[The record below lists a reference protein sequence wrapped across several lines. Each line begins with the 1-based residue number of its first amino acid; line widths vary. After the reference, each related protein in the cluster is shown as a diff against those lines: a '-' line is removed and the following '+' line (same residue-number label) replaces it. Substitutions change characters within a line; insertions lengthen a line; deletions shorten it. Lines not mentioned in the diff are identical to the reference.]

1 MARDESCLCRVPAV
15 SLGAPLDRAGAEAWA
30 LVVGVT
36 LEDDY
41 ADRPSV
47 SVEAAYKLASA
58 RRVAQAAAE
67 AEREQQYQLLAA
79 VGEANRR
86 RADILD
92 TAMNREMTREQKTP
106 LDRRSYMAAYKR
118 ALTAVA
124 KFDET
129 LPAEVLAR
137 CDGLKFVGWTSEGS

>member
-1 MARDESCLCRVPAV
+1 MAREHECLCRVPAAE
-15 SLGAPLDRAGAEAWA
+15 LGAPPGREGAEAWA
-30 LVVGVT
+30 LIHGVT

-41 ADRPSV
+41 LDRPSV

-58 RRVAQAAAE
+58 RRVAMAAAE

-92 TAMNREMTREQKTP
+92 KAMNREMTREQKTP
-106 LDRRSYMAAYKR
+106 IDRRSYMAAYRR

-129 LPAEVLAR
+129 LPREVLDR
-137 CDGLKFVGWTSEGS
+137 CDGLKFVGWSMEGS